1 MLMNGWDVGAV
12 IETAAGLKTL
22 PLCYVVMAPA
32 QMAPAL
38 LPGAQ
43 AEAQKGP

>member
-1 MLMNGWDVGAV
+1 MLMNDRDVGAL
-12 IETAAGLKTL
+12 IETTAGLKTL

-32 QMAPAL
+32 QMAPVL
-38 LPGAQ
+38 LPGAK